1 MYGEEVSFASDP
13 MFSFPPVRDVHSIHP
28 EESKTLVE
36 AIQTYLKTDIVDE
49 DASMSEDQVLD
60 VDGLI
65 RE

>member
-1 MYGEEVSFASDP
+1 
-13 MFSFPPVRDVHSIHP
+13 MFSFPPIRDIHSIHP
-28 EESKTLVE
+28 EESKALVE

>member
-1 MYGEEVSFASDP
+1 
-13 MFSFPPVRDVHSIHP
+13 MFSFPPAHDAHSVQP
-28 EESKTLVE
+28 EESKALVE

-60 VDGLI
+60 VDGLV